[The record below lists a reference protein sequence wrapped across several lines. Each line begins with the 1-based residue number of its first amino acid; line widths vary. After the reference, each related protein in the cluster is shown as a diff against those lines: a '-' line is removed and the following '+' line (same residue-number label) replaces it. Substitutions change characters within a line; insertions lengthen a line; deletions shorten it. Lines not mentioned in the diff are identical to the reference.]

1 MRISVEKRTR
11 GYAAWQRTVDAGER
25 VTVTFD
31 GVVQL
36 HCLMADDKTGEI
48 KRLVVDARGQP
59 IEDEAT
65 GDPIT
70 ELVTGAVSITIA
82 GAQ

>member
-1 MRISVEKRTR
+1 MRISVETRTR
-11 GYAAWQRTVDAGER
+11 GHAAWQRIVDAGGR
-25 VTVTFD
+25 VTVTLD

-36 HCLMADDKTGEI
+36 HCLMADDKTGEV

-59 IEDEAT
+59 IEDEAA

-70 ELVTGAVSITIA
+70 ELVTGAVSINIA
-82 GAQ
+82 GVQ

>member
-1 MRISVEKRTR
+1 MRISVETRTR
-11 GYAAWQRTVDAGER
+11 GHAAWQRIVDAGGR
-25 VTVTFD
+25 ITVTLD
-31 GVVQL
+31 GIAQL
-36 HCLMADDKTGEI
+36 NCLMADDKAGEV

-65 GDPIT
+65 GDPVT